1 MKKIVLNLWCLNLEL
16 SITLSIKHLIKIAWL
31 KIKLKKTLFEI
42 LENVDSYTDVS
53 NFDSYIFQS
62 FKTEQCQLRVCLVAD
77 LQITV
82 FSLTN

>member
-1 MKKIVLNLWCLNLEL
+1 M
-16 SITLSIKHLIKIAWL
+16 
-31 KIKLKKTLFEI
+31 KKTLFEI

-77 LQITV
+77 L
-82 FSLTN
+82 